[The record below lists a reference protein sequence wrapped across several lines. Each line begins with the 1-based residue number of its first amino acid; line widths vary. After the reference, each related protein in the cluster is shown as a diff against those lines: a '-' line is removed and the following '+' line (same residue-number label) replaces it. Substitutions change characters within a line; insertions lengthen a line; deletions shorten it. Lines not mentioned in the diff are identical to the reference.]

1 MIENVYQHF
10 RKDEIP
16 FIDMVMDWVRE
27 VEDQYTPVLTN
38 FLDPR
43 QYYILETIIGKSS
56 EIKLH
61 SFGGYESSERN
72 RAFICPTY
80 FEPKQEDFNIRL
92 YEVKYPVKFA
102 TMSHGKILGTL
113 LSTGMKREYFGDIIS
128 DGERWQFFID
138 DSIEN
143 YVVSQIDKIGRV
155 AVRLEERRYTDMI
168 VPKDS
173 WTIVHD
179 TVSSMRIDVLVSSV
193 FKISR
198 QRAKQM
204 IESGHIK
211 VNWTEMQRPDF
222 VLDLLDIVS
231 VRGFGRFQIQEIEGK
246 SKKDKWKLEL
256 GVLFK

>member
-10 RKDEIP
+10 RKEEIP
-16 FIDMVMDWVRE
+16 FIDSITEWVRE

-43 QYYILETIIGKSS
+43 QYYILESVIGKNMD
-56 EIKLH
+56 IKLY
-61 SFGGYESSERN
+61 SFGGYEASERN
-72 RAFICPTY
+72 RAFICPAY
-80 FEPKQEDFNIRL
+80 FEPKQEDFKVRL
-92 YEVKYPVKFA
+92 YEVKYPTKFA

-113 LSTGMKREYFGDIIS
+113 LSSGIKREFFGDIIS

-138 DSIEN
+138 DSIKN
-143 YVVSQIDKIGRV
+143 YVISQIDKIGRV
-155 AVRLEERRYTDMI
+155 SVRLEERNYTDLI
-168 VPKDS
+168 IPKDT
-173 WTIVHD
+173 WTIVHE
-179 TVSSMRIDVLVSSV
+179 TASSMRIDTLISSV

-231 VRGFGRFQIQEIEGK
+231 IRGFGRFQVQEIEGK
-246 SKKDKWKLEL
+246 SKKDKWKLVL
-256 GVLFK
+256 GVLYK

>member
-10 RKDEIP
+10 RKEEIP
-16 FIDMVMDWVRE
+16 FIDSVAEWVRE
-27 VEDQYTPVLTN
+27 VEDQYIPVLTN

-43 QYYILETIIGKSS
+43 QYYILESIIGKNMD
-56 EIKLH
+56 IKLY
-61 SFGGYESSERN
+61 SFGGYEASERN
-72 RAFICPTY
+72 RAFICPAY
-80 FEPKQEDFNIRL
+80 FEPRQEDFNVKL
-92 YEVKYPVKFA
+92 YEVNYPTKFA

-113 LSTGMKREYFGDIIS
+113 LSSGIKREFFGDIIS

-138 DSIEN
+138 DSIKN
-143 YVVSQIDKIGRV
+143 YVISQIDKIGRV
-155 AVRLEERRYTDMI
+155 SVRLEERNYTELI

-179 TVSSMRIDVLVSSV
+179 TVSSMRIDTLISSV

-211 VNWTEMQRPDF
+211 VNWTEMKRPDF

-231 VRGFGRFQIQEIEGK
+231 IRGFGRFQIQEIEGK
-246 SKKDKWKLEL
+246 SKKDKWKLVL